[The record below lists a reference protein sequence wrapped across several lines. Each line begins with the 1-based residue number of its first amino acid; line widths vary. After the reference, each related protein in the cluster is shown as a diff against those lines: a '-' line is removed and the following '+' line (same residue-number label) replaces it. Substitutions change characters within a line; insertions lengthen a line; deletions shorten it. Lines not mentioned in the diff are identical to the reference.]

1 MYDWATVTG
10 EVSTMYYQPFKKT
23 IPVLKVTKVKR
34 EQAPNNPYVYRNN
47 Q

>member
-1 MYDWATVTG
+1 MCNCSYKGFMYHTK
-10 EVSTMYYQPFKKT
+10 EFKKT

-34 EQAPNNPYVYRNN
+34 EQAPNDPYVYRNN